1 VDLRT
6 VMLMLAMGSF
16 LYGLLLAVFKL
27 NKNNPQKVPFW
38 GTAKILQGTGSLILY
53 FRTHTFDGLTSL
65 AFIIL
70 LLGCAYEAWAVRY
83 LSGKLV
89 RRWLHILTSAGVI
102 LACSLTI
109 FLSIP
114 RQTGLVFLIQ
124 SCFYFLTSLFLFR
137 KSEMRFS
144 LKSLLAVCYC
154 IAGSVFLFCAIIC
167 LGFTEFS
174 LGMHLSFVYTVIP
187 GTSFF
192 IFLVS
197 GFILLM
203 LAKEK
208 SDMQVLEIQKSLE
221 KSESMFQKIVETA
234 IEGIVIFDG
243 DYKITFANE
252 NMASMLG
259 YTVDEMLGRSYASFF
274 PENQLMFTIIRRPSG
289 NKAKIRFMNAI

>member
-1 VDLRT
+1 MDLRT

-137 KSEMRFS
+137 KSEMKKVNPCS
-144 LKSLLAVCYC
+144 KKSWKPPLKEL
-154 IAGSVFLFCAIIC
+154 
-167 LGFTEFS
+167 
-174 LGMHLSFVYTVIP
+174 
-187 GTSFF
+187 
-192 IFLVS
+192 
-197 GFILLM
+197 
-203 LAKEK
+203 
-208 SDMQVLEIQKSLE
+208 
-221 KSESMFQKIVETA
+221 
-234 IEGIVIFDG
+234 
-243 DYKITFANE
+243 
-252 NMASMLG
+252 
-259 YTVDEMLGRSYASFF
+259 
-274 PENQLMFTIIRRPSG
+274 
-289 NKAKIRFMNAI
+289 